1 MIADKNR
8 ERKMV
13 FYGRVSTEHEA
24 QLSAL
29 ENQMQWYDDQLKYH
43 PNWQLCGR
51 YIDQGITGTQAK
63 KRPAFLKMMDDAR
76 AGKFDLIVT
85 REVCRFARNTVDTLV
100 ATRELKNIN
109 VEVFF
114 VEDNIWTLDG
124 DGELRLT
131 IMATLAQD
139 ESRKISERVKAG
151 QQVSRM
157 NKTLYGNGN
166 ILGYKRVGNT
176 YVIDPEQA
184 ETVRMIYRWYLQGYG
199 MRAIMGKLI
208 ENKRRCA
215 NGLIKWDTTKVSR
228 VLHNATYMGYIGYN
242 KSYRNNFLDQK
253 IIRNKEDE
261 FVYVKGDFEPII
273 PEDVWY
279 ACRDLRMDRSTTV
292 PALVK
297 SKQKRIGV
305 TPTTDVWANKLR
317 CACGSRFKRYKWR
330 QDKDGQKHY
339 GYSCYSRINNGSA
352 EKRRQLDLDTDGFCD
367 MPTVNE
373 TKLDVMAAVL
383 FDNIIA
389 DKAPVIEEAVN
400 ILNQT
405 LKEMKTENKRD
416 LSDYQQRIEKAEKK
430 LDSLLSMRADGEIS
444 KEEYQRAKSKCE
456 QEIKEL
462 QAAMLGNG
470 QEEGNAEESIDMQ
483 YVRDQLGKISITDSG
498 KADKDVLMEFID
510 TITVEKGNVFR
521 WGLWL
526 RNKPSYLRMTT
537 SGRSDNMTV
546 SAVGAEFDAKECSD
560 NPKTGQNG
568 HFTPAG
574 CDPHRRISR
583 ILASNLAYN
592 MRGALCSAHI
602 FYAQISRVLSTGICQ
617 IELCM
622 RLGISHGRKND
633 LFG

>member
-8 ERKMV
+8 ERRMV

-151 QQVSRM
+151 QQVSRI

-215 NGLIKWDTTKVSR
+215 NGLIKRDTTKVSR

-253 IIRNKEDE
+253 IIRNKEEE
-261 FVYVKGDFEPII
+261 FVLVKGDFEPII

-352 EKRRQLDLDTDGFCD
+352 EKRRQLDLDTEGFCD

-383 FDNIIA
+383 FDNIIS

-416 LSDYQQRIEKAEKK
+416 LSGYQQRIEKAEKK

-444 KEEYQRAKSKCE
+444 KEEYHRAKLKCE

-470 QEEGNAEESIDMQ
+470 QEEDIVDESIDMQ
-483 YVRDQLGKISITDSG
+483 YVRDLLGKISLGESG

-510 TITVEKGNVFR
+510 TITVEKGNMFR

-526 RNKPSYLRMTT
+526 RNKPSYFRMTT
-537 SGRSDNMTV
+537 SGRGDNMTA

-560 NPKTGQNG
+560 APNTGQNV

-574 CDPHRRISR
+574 CDHHRP
-583 ILASNLAYN
+583 
-592 MRGALCSAHI
+592 
-602 FYAQISRVLSTGICQ
+602 T
-617 IELCM
+617 
-622 RLGISHGRKND
+622 
-633 LFG
+633 

>member
-1 MIADKNR
+1 M
-8 ERKMV
+8 
-13 FYGRVSTEHEA
+13 
-24 QLSAL
+24 
-29 ENQMQWYDDQLKYH
+29 
-43 PNWQLCGR
+43 
-51 YIDQGITGTQAK
+51 
-63 KRPAFLKMMDDAR
+63 
-76 AGKFDLIVT
+76 
-85 REVCRFARNTVDTLV
+85 
-100 ATRELKNIN
+100 
-109 VEVFF
+109 
-114 VEDNIWTLDG
+114 EDNIWTLDG

-253 IIRNKEDE
+253 IIRNKEEE
-261 FVYVKGDFEPII
+261 FVYV
-273 PEDVWY
+273 
-279 ACRDLRMDRSTTV
+279 
-292 PALVK
+292 
-297 SKQKRIGV
+297 
-305 TPTTDVWANKLR
+305 
-317 CACGSRFKRYKWR
+317 
-330 QDKDGQKHY
+330 
-339 GYSCYSRINNGSA
+339 
-352 EKRRQLDLDTDGFCD
+352 
-367 MPTVNE
+367 
-373 TKLDVMAAVL
+373 
-383 FDNIIA
+383 
-389 DKAPVIEEAVN
+389 
-400 ILNQT
+400 
-405 LKEMKTENKRD
+405 
-416 LSDYQQRIEKAEKK
+416 
-430 LDSLLSMRADGEIS
+430 
-444 KEEYQRAKSKCE
+444 KSKCE

-574 CDPHRRISR
+574 CDPHR
-583 ILASNLAYN
+583 LTLNT
-592 MRGALCSAHI
+592 RGANGFSPEKPLFTLTIDASIARE
-602 FYAQISRVLSTGICQ
+602 YYK
-617 IELCM
+617 
-622 RLGISHGRKND
+622 RLGVKFFRTRFNPITMVVYIT
-633 LFG
+633 

>member
-208 ENKRRCA
+208 ENKRKCA
-215 NGLIKWDTTKVSR
+215 NGLIKWDTVKVSR

-253 IIRNKEDE
+253 IIRNKEEE
-261 FVYVKGDFEPII
+261 FVLVKGDFEPII

-317 CACGSRFKRYKWR
+317 CACGSKFKRYKWR

-383 FDNIIA
+383 FDNIII
-389 DKAPVIEEAVN
+389 DKALVIEEAVN

-416 LSDYQQRIEKAEKK
+416 LSDLQQRIEKAEKK

-470 QEEGNAEESIDMQ
+470 QEEDVADESIDMQ
-483 YVRDQLGKISITDSG
+483 YVSDLLGKISITESG

-526 RNKPSYLRMTT
+526 RNKPSYFRMTT
-537 SGRSDNMTV
+537 SGRGDNMTA

-560 NPKTGQNG
+560 APNTGQNV

-574 CDPHRRISR
+574 CDHHRP
-583 ILASNLAYN
+583 
-592 MRGALCSAHI
+592 
-602 FYAQISRVLSTGICQ
+602 T
-617 IELCM
+617 
-622 RLGISHGRKND
+622 
-633 LFG
+633 

>member
-208 ENKRRCA
+208 ENKRKCA
-215 NGLIKWDTTKVSR
+215 NGLIKWDTVKVSR

-253 IIRNKEDE
+253 IIRNKEEE
-261 FVYVKGDFEPII
+261 FVLVKGDFEPII

-317 CACGSRFKRYKWR
+317 CACGSKFKRYKWR

-352 EKRRQLDLDTDGFCD
+352 EKRRRLDLDTDGFCD

-383 FDNIIA
+383 FDNIII

-416 LSDYQQRIEKAEKK
+416 LSDLQQRIEKAEKK

-470 QEEGNAEESIDMQ
+470 QEEDVADESIDMQ
-483 YVRDQLGKISITDSG
+483 YVSDLLGKISITESG

-526 RNKPSYLRMTT
+526 RNKPSYFRMTT
-537 SGRSDNMTV
+537 SGRGDNMTA

-560 NPKTGQNG
+560 APNTGQNV

-574 CDPHRRISR
+574 CDHHRP
-583 ILASNLAYN
+583 
-592 MRGALCSAHI
+592 
-602 FYAQISRVLSTGICQ
+602 T
-617 IELCM
+617 
-622 RLGISHGRKND
+622 
-633 LFG
+633 

>member
-208 ENKRRCA
+208 ENKRKCA

-253 IIRNKEDE
+253 IIRSKEDE

-317 CACGSRFKRYKWR
+317 CACGSKFKRYKWR

-383 FDNIIA
+383 FDNIMD
-389 DKAPVIEEAVN
+389 DKTPVIEEAVS

-470 QEEGNAEESIDMQ
+470 LEEGDAEESIDMQ
-483 YVRDQLGKISITDSG
+483 YVRNLLEKINITENG
-498 KADKDVLMEFID
+498 KADKDVLMEFVD
-510 TITVEKGNVFR
+510 TITVEKGNIFR

-537 SGRSDNMTV
+537 SDRGDNMTA

-574 CDPHRRISR
+574 CDHHRRI
-583 ILASNLAYN
+583 
-592 MRGALCSAHI
+592 
-602 FYAQISRVLSTGICQ
+602 
-617 IELCM
+617 
-622 RLGISHGRKND
+622 
-633 LFG
+633 

>member
-208 ENKRRCA
+208 ENKRKCA

-317 CACGSRFKRYKWR
+317 CACGSKFKRYKWR

-383 FDNIIA
+383 FDNIMD
-389 DKAPVIEEAVN
+389 DKTPVIEEAVS

-470 QEEGNAEESIDMQ
+470 LEEGDAEESIDMQ
-483 YVRDQLGKISITDSG
+483 YVRNLLEKINITENG
-498 KADKDVLMEFID
+498 KADKDVLMEFVD
-510 TITVEKGNVFR
+510 TITVEKGNIFR

-537 SGRSDNMTV
+537 SDRGDNMTA

-574 CDPHRRISR
+574 CDHHRRI
-583 ILASNLAYN
+583 
-592 MRGALCSAHI
+592 
-602 FYAQISRVLSTGICQ
+602 
-617 IELCM
+617 
-622 RLGISHGRKND
+622 
-633 LFG
+633 

>member
-208 ENKRRCA
+208 ENKRKCA
-215 NGLIKWDTTKVSR
+215 NGLIKWDTVKVSR

-253 IIRNKEDE
+253 IIRNKEEE
-261 FVYVKGDFEPII
+261 FVLVKGDFEPII

-292 PALVK
+292 PALGK

-317 CACGSRFKRYKWR
+317 CACGSKFKRYKWR

-383 FDNIIA
+383 FDNIII
-389 DKAPVIEEAVN
+389 DKALVIEEAVN

-416 LSDYQQRIEKAEKK
+416 LSDLQQRIEKAEKK

-470 QEEGNAEESIDMQ
+470 QEEDVADESIDMQ
-483 YVRDQLGKISITDSG
+483 YVSDLLGKISITESG

-526 RNKPSYLRMTT
+526 RNKPSYFRMTT
-537 SGRSDNMTV
+537 SGRGDNMTA

-560 NPKTGQNG
+560 APNTGQNV

-574 CDPHRRISR
+574 CDHHRLTSVRHAINKIS
-583 ILASNLAYN
+583 
-592 MRGALCSAHI
+592 
-602 FYAQISRVLSTGICQ
+602 
-617 IELCM
+617 
-622 RLGISHGRKND
+622 
-633 LFG
+633 

>member
-151 QQVSRM
+151 QQVSRI

-215 NGLIKWDTTKVSR
+215 NGLIKRDTTKVSR

-253 IIRNKEDE
+253 IIRNKEEE
-261 FVYVKGDFEPII
+261 FVLVKGDFEPII

-352 EKRRQLDLDTDGFCD
+352 EKRRQLDLDTEGFCD

-383 FDNIIA
+383 FDNIIS

-416 LSDYQQRIEKAEKK
+416 LSGYQQRIEKAEKK

-444 KEEYQRAKSKCE
+444 KEEYHRAKLKCE

-470 QEEGNAEESIDMQ
+470 QEEDIVDESIDMQ
-483 YVRDQLGKISITDSG
+483 YVRDLLGKISLGESG

-510 TITVEKGNVFR
+510 TITVEKGNMFR

-526 RNKPSYLRMTT
+526 RNKPSYFRMTT
-537 SGRSDNMTV
+537 SGRGDNMTA

-560 NPKTGQNG
+560 APNTGQNV

-574 CDPHRRISR
+574 CDHHRP
-583 ILASNLAYN
+583 
-592 MRGALCSAHI
+592 
-602 FYAQISRVLSTGICQ
+602 T
-617 IELCM
+617 
-622 RLGISHGRKND
+622 
-633 LFG
+633 

>member
-1 MIADKNR
+1 MTTDKNR

-63 KRPAFLKMMDDAR
+63 KRPAFLKMMEDAR

-114 VEDNIWTLDG
+114 VEDNIWTMDG

-139 ESRKISERVKAG
+139 ESRKISERVRAG

-157 NKTLYGNGN
+157 NRTLYGNGN

-176 YVIDPEQA
+176 YVIESEQA

-199 MRAIMGKLI
+199 MRAIMGKLV
-208 ENKRRCA
+208 EEKRKCA
-215 NGLIKWDTTKVSR
+215 NGLVKWDTTKVSR

-242 KSYRNNFLDQK
+242 KSYRNNFLEQK
-253 IIRNKEDE
+253 VIRNREE
-261 FVYVKGDFEPII
+261 EYVLVKGDFEPIVS
-273 PEDVWY
+273 EEVWY

-297 SKQKRIGV
+297 SKQRRIGV
-305 TPTTDVWANKLR
+305 TPAADVWANKLR
-317 CACGSRFKRYKWR
+317 CACGSKFKRYKWR
-330 QDKDGQKHY
+330 QDKDGHKHY

-352 EKRRQLDLDTDGFCD
+352 EKRRELGLDAEGFCD

-373 TKLDVMAAVL
+373 TKLEVMAAVL

-389 DKAPVIEEAVN
+389 DKAAVFEEAID

-405 LKEMKTENKRD
+405 LKEMRAEQKRD
-416 LSDYQQRIEKAEKK
+416 LSGIRQRIEKVEKK
-430 LDSLLSMRADGEIS
+430 LDSLLSMRADGEIG
-444 KEEYQRAKSKCE
+444 KEEYLRVKSKCE
-456 QEIKEL
+456 QELKEL
-462 QAAMLGNG
+462 QAAMLGGG
-470 QEEGNAEESIDMQ
+470 QEEAAEESMDKQ
-483 YVRDQLGKISITDSG
+483 SVRELLGRLGVDENG
-498 KADKDVLMEFID
+498 KADRDVLMEFVD
-510 TITVEKGNVFR
+510 TVTVEKGNVFK
-521 WGLWL
+521 WGLRI
-526 RNKPSYLRMTT
+526 RNKPGYLRMTAA
-537 SGRSDNMTV
+537 GRGERMTAH
-546 SAVGAEFDAKECSD
+546 AVGAEFGEKESLRRQ
-560 NPKTGQNG
+560 NEGQSRRS
-568 HFTPAG
+568 PPL
-574 CDPHRRISR
+574 CCEQLRRISR
-583 ILASNLAYN
+583 PHASTLAITKKPAAAGFFAWGG
-592 MRGALCSAHI
+592 RGAGAVFAGRGAHPRASAG
-602 FYAQISRVLSTGICQ
+602 FCR
-617 IELCM
+617 E
-622 RLGISHGRKND
+622 
-633 LFG
+633 

>member
-1 MIADKNR
+1 MIRDR
-8 ERKMV
+8 FRDRKMV

-43 PNWQLCGR
+43 PNWTLCGR

-63 KRPAFLKMMDDAR
+63 KRPAFLKMMEDAR

-151 QQVSRM
+151 QQVSRI

-215 NGLIKWDTTKVSR
+215 NGLIKRDTTKVSR

-253 IIRNKEDE
+253 IIRNKEEE
-261 FVYVKGDFEPII
+261 FVLVKGDFEPII

-352 EKRRQLDLDTDGFCD
+352 EKRRQLDLDTEGFCD

-389 DKAPVIEEAVN
+389 DKAPVIEEAVT

-416 LSDYQQRIEKAEKK
+416 LSGYEQRIEKAEKK
-430 LDSLLSMRADGEIS
+430 LDTLLSMRADGEIS

-470 QEEGNAEESIDMQ
+470 QEEDIADESIDMQ
-483 YVRDQLGKISITDSG
+483 YVRDLLEKISITDSG

-510 TITVEKGNVFR
+510 TITVEKGNVFK

-526 RNKPSYLRMTT
+526 RNKPSYFRMTT
-537 SGRSDNMTV
+537 SGRGDNMTA

-560 NPKTGQNG
+560 APKTGQIG

-574 CDPHRRISR
+574 CDHHRQTSVI
-583 ILASNLAYN
+583 
-592 MRGALCSAHI
+592 RGAKI
-602 FYAQISRVLSTGICQ
+602 
-617 IELCM
+617 
-622 RLGISHGRKND
+622 
-633 LFG
+633 

>member
-8 ERKMV
+8 ERRMV

-63 KRPAFLKMMDDAR
+63 KRPAILKMMDDAR

-151 QQVSRM
+151 QQVSRI

-215 NGLIKWDTTKVSR
+215 NGLIKRDTTKVSR

-253 IIRNKEDE
+253 IIRNKEEE
-261 FVYVKGDFEPII
+261 FVLVKGDFEPII

-352 EKRRQLDLDTDGFCD
+352 EKRRQLDLDTEGFCD

-383 FDNIIA
+383 FDNIIS

-416 LSDYQQRIEKAEKK
+416 LSGYQQRIEKAEKK

-444 KEEYQRAKSKCE
+444 KEEYHRAKLKCE

-470 QEEGNAEESIDMQ
+470 QEEDIVDESIDMQ
-483 YVRDQLGKISITDSG
+483 YVRDLLGKISLGESG

-510 TITVEKGNVFR
+510 TITVEKGNMFR

-526 RNKPSYLRMTT
+526 RNKPSYFRMTT
-537 SGRSDNMTV
+537 SGRGDNMTA

-560 NPKTGQNG
+560 APNTGQNV

-574 CDPHRRISR
+574 CDHHRP
-583 ILASNLAYN
+583 
-592 MRGALCSAHI
+592 
-602 FYAQISRVLSTGICQ
+602 T
-617 IELCM
+617 
-622 RLGISHGRKND
+622 
-633 LFG
+633 

>member
-1 MIADKNR
+1 MFGQISCA
-8 ERKMV
+8 V
-13 FYGRVSTEHEA
+13 
-24 QLSAL
+24 
-29 ENQMQWYDDQLKYH
+29 
-43 PNWQLCGR
+43 
-51 YIDQGITGTQAK
+51 
-63 KRPAFLKMMDDAR
+63 R
-76 AGKFDLIVT
+76 AAPGS
-85 REVCRFARNTVDTLV
+85 
-100 ATRELKNIN
+100 N
-109 VEVFF
+109 V
-114 VEDNIWTLDG
+114 N
-124 DGELRLT
+124 
-131 IMATLAQD
+131 
-139 ESRKISERVKAG
+139 
-151 QQVSRM
+151 
-157 NKTLYGNGN
+157 
-166 ILGYKRVGNT
+166 
-176 YVIDPEQA
+176 
-184 ETVRMIYRWYLQGYG
+184 
-199 MRAIMGKLI
+199 
-208 ENKRRCA
+208 
-215 NGLIKWDTTKVSR
+215 
-228 VLHNATYMGYIGYN
+228 
-242 KSYRNNFLDQK
+242 
-253 IIRNKEDE
+253 
-261 FVYVKGDFEPII
+261 
-273 PEDVWY
+273 
-279 ACRDLRMDRSTTV
+279 
-292 PALVK
+292 
-297 SKQKRIGV
+297 
-305 TPTTDVWANKLR
+305 
-317 CACGSRFKRYKWR
+317 KWR

-416 LSDYQQRIEKAEKK
+416 LSDYQQRIEKVEKK

-574 CDPHRRISR
+574 CDPHRLLLNKARRTKNKPFWTFSISFEEAKQYR
-583 ILASNLAYN
+583 RKYLN
-592 MRGALCSAHI
+592 
-602 FYAQISRVLSTGICQ
+602 VLTRESQWEPI
-617 IELCM
+617 IVDVYL
-622 RLGISHGRKND
+622 
-633 LFG
+633 

>member
-208 ENKRRCA
+208 ENKRKCA

-317 CACGSRFKRYKWR
+317 CACGSKFKRYKWR

-383 FDNIIA
+383 FDNIMD
-389 DKAPVIEEAVN
+389 DKTPVIEEAVS

-470 QEEGNAEESIDMQ
+470 LEEGDAEESIDMQ
-483 YVRDQLGKISITDSG
+483 YVRNLLEKINITENG
-498 KADKDVLMEFID
+498 KADKDVLMEFVD
-510 TITVEKGNVFR
+510 TITVEKGNIFR

-537 SGRSDNMTV
+537 SDRGDNMTA

-574 CDPHRRISR
+574 CDHHRLISV
-583 ILASNLAYN
+583 I
-592 MRGALCSAHI
+592 RGAKI
-602 FYAQISRVLSTGICQ
+602 
-617 IELCM
+617 
-622 RLGISHGRKND
+622 
-633 LFG
+633 

>member
-13 FYGRVSTEHEA
+13 FYGRVSTDHEA

-208 ENKRRCA
+208 ENKRKCA
-215 NGLIKWDTTKVSR
+215 NGLIKWDTVKVSR

-253 IIRNKEDE
+253 IIRNKEEE
-261 FVYVKGDFEPII
+261 FVLVKGDFEPII

-317 CACGSRFKRYKWR
+317 CACGSKFKRYKWR

-383 FDNIIA
+383 FDNIII
-389 DKAPVIEEAVN
+389 DKALVIEEAVN

-416 LSDYQQRIEKAEKK
+416 LSDLQQRIEKAEKK

-470 QEEGNAEESIDMQ
+470 QEEDVADESIDMQ
-483 YVRDQLGKISITDSG
+483 YVSDLLGKISITESG

-526 RNKPSYLRMTT
+526 RNKPSYFRMTT
-537 SGRSDNMTV
+537 SGRGDNMTA

-560 NPKTGQNG
+560 APNTGQNV

-574 CDPHRRISR
+574 CDHHRRISV
-583 ILASNLAYN
+583 IL
-592 MRGALCSAHI
+592 GAKI
-602 FYAQISRVLSTGICQ
+602 
-617 IELCM
+617 
-622 RLGISHGRKND
+622 
-633 LFG
+633 

>member
-215 NGLIKWDTTKVSR
+215 NGLIKWDTVKVSR

-253 IIRNKEDE
+253 IIRNKEEE
-261 FVYVKGDFEPII
+261 FVLVKGDFEPII

-317 CACGSRFKRYKWR
+317 CACGSKFKRYKWR

-383 FDNIIA
+383 FDNIIT
-389 DKAPVIEEAVN
+389 DKAPVIEEAVT

-416 LSDYQQRIEKAEKK
+416 LSGYQQRIEKAEKK

-470 QEEGNAEESIDMQ
+470 QEEDAAEESIDMQ
-483 YVRDQLGKISITDSG
+483 YVRDLLGKISMDESG
-498 KADKDVLMEFID
+498 KVDKDVLMEFVD

-526 RNKPSYLRMTT
+526 RNKPSYLRMIT
-537 SGRSDNMTV
+537 SGRGDNMTA
-546 SAVGAEFDAKECSD
+546 SAVGAEFDTEDCTKPQ
-560 NPKTGQNG
+560 NTGQNG
-568 HFTPAG
+568 HFTLAG
-574 CDPHRRISR
+574 CDHHRRTLNVRGKR
-583 ILASNLAYN
+583 I
-592 MRGALCSAHI
+592 
-602 FYAQISRVLSTGICQ
+602 
-617 IELCM
+617 
-622 RLGISHGRKND
+622 
-633 LFG
+633 

>member
-51 YIDQGITGTQAK
+51 YIDQGTTGTQAK

-215 NGLIKWDTTKVSR
+215 NGLIKWDTVNVSR

-253 IIRNKEDE
+253 IIRNKEEE
-261 FVYVKGDFEPII
+261 FVLVKGDFEPII

-297 SKQKRIGV
+297 SKQKRMGV
-305 TPTTDVWANKLR
+305 TPSTDVWANKLR

-383 FDNIIA
+383 FDNIIS
-389 DKAPVIEEAVN
+389 DKAPVIEEAVT

-416 LSDYQQRIEKAEKK
+416 LSGYQQRIEKAEKK
-430 LDSLLSMRADGEIS
+430 LDSLLSMRVDGEIS

-470 QEEGNAEESIDMQ
+470 QEEDIVDESIDMQ
-483 YVRDQLGKISITDSG
+483 YVRDLLGKISLGESG

-537 SGRSDNMTV
+537 SGGGDNMTA
-546 SAVGAEFDAKECSD
+546 SAVG
-560 NPKTGQNG
+560 G
-568 HFTPAG
+568 
-574 CDPHRRISR
+574 
-583 ILASNLAYN
+583 
-592 MRGALCSAHI
+592 
-602 FYAQISRVLSTGICQ
+602 
-617 IELCM
+617 
-622 RLGISHGRKND
+622 
-633 LFG
+633 

>member
-1 MIADKNR
+1 
-8 ERKMV
+8 MV

-151 QQVSRM
+151 QQVSRI

-215 NGLIKWDTTKVSR
+215 NGLIKRDTTKVSR

-253 IIRNKEDE
+253 IIRNKEEE
-261 FVYVKGDFEPII
+261 FVLVKGDFEPII

-352 EKRRQLDLDTDGFCD
+352 EKRRQLDLDTEGFCD

-383 FDNIIA
+383 FDNIIS

-416 LSDYQQRIEKAEKK
+416 LSGYQQRIEKAEKK

-444 KEEYQRAKSKCE
+444 KEEYHRAKLKCE

-470 QEEGNAEESIDMQ
+470 QEEDIVDESIDMQ
-483 YVRDQLGKISITDSG
+483 YVRDLLGKISLGESG

-510 TITVEKGNVFR
+510 TITVEKGNMFR

-526 RNKPSYLRMTT
+526 RNKPSYFRMTT
-537 SGRSDNMTV
+537 SGRGDNMTA

-560 NPKTGQNG
+560 APNTGQNV

-574 CDPHRRISR
+574 CDHHRP
-583 ILASNLAYN
+583 
-592 MRGALCSAHI
+592 
-602 FYAQISRVLSTGICQ
+602 T
-617 IELCM
+617 
-622 RLGISHGRKND
+622 
-633 LFG
+633 

>member
-208 ENKRRCA
+208 ENKRKCA
-215 NGLIKWDTTKVSR
+215 NGLIKWDTVKVSR

-253 IIRNKEDE
+253 IIRNKEEE
-261 FVYVKGDFEPII
+261 FVLVKGDFEPII

-317 CACGSRFKRYKWR
+317 CACGSKFKRYKWR

-383 FDNIIA
+383 FDNIII
-389 DKAPVIEEAVN
+389 DKALVIEEAVN

-416 LSDYQQRIEKAEKK
+416 LSDLQQRIEKAEKK

-470 QEEGNAEESIDMQ
+470 QEEDVADESIDMQ
-483 YVRDQLGKISITDSG
+483 YVSDLLGKISITESG

-526 RNKPSYLRMTT
+526 RNKPSYFRMTT
-537 SGRSDNMTV
+537 SGRGDNMTA

-560 NPKTGQNG
+560 APNTGQNV

-574 CDPHRRISR
+574 CDHHRLTSR
-583 ILASNLAYN
+583 IPGSN
-592 MRGALCSAHI
+592 
-602 FYAQISRVLSTGICQ
+602 
-617 IELCM
+617 
-622 RLGISHGRKND
+622 
-633 LFG
+633 

>member
-305 TPTTDVWANKLR
+305 TPSTDVWSNKLR
-317 CACGSRFKRYKWR
+317 CVCGSKFKRYKWR

-383 FDNIIA
+383 FDNIIT

-416 LSDYQQRIEKAEKK
+416 LSGYQQRIEKAEKK

-470 QEEGNAEESIDMQ
+470 QEEGDAEESIDMQ
-483 YVRDQLGKISITDSG
+483 YVCDLLGKISITKNG
-498 KADKDVLMEFID
+498 KADKDVLMEFVD
-510 TITVEKGNVFR
+510 TITVEKGNIFR

-537 SGRSDNMTV
+537 SDRGDNMTA
-546 SAVGAEFDAKECSD
+546 SAVGVEFDAKECSD
-560 NPKTGQNG
+560 TPKTGQNC

-574 CDPHRRISR
+574 CDHHRRTSR
-583 ILASNLAYN
+583 TPASNIQ
-592 MRGALCSAHI
+592 S
-602 FYAQISRVLSTGICQ
+602 
-617 IELCM
+617 
-622 RLGISHGRKND
+622 
-633 LFG
+633 

>member
-208 ENKRRCA
+208 ENKRKCA
-215 NGLIKWDTTKVSR
+215 NGLIKWDTVKVSR

-253 IIRNKEDE
+253 IIRNKEEE
-261 FVYVKGDFEPII
+261 FVLVKGDFEPII

-317 CACGSRFKRYKWR
+317 CACGSKFKRYKWR

-383 FDNIIA
+383 FDNILA
-389 DKAPVIEEAVN
+389 DKAPVIEEAVT

-416 LSDYQQRIEKAEKK
+416 LSGYQQRIEKAEKK
-430 LDSLLSMRADGEIS
+430 LDTLLSMRADGEIS
-444 KEEYQRAKSKCE
+444 KEEYQCAKSKCE

-470 QEEGNAEESIDMQ
+470 QEEGDTEESIDMQ
-483 YVRDQLGKISITDSG
+483 YVRDLLGKISITENG

-537 SGRSDNMTV
+537 SGRGDNMTA
-546 SAVGAEFDAKECSD
+546 SAVGADFDEKECSD
-560 NPKTGQNG
+560 APKTGQNG

-574 CDPHRRISR
+574 CDYHRLISGTPG
-583 ILASNLAYN
+583 SNS
-592 MRGALCSAHI
+592 G
-602 FYAQISRVLSTGICQ
+602 RVLQ
-617 IELCM
+617 E
-622 RLGISHGRKND
+622 R
-633 LFG
+633 

>member
-383 FDNIIA
+383 FDNIIT
-389 DKAPVIEEAVN
+389 DKAPVIEEAVT

-416 LSDYQQRIEKAEKK
+416 LSGYQQRIEKAEKK

-444 KEEYQRAKSKCE
+444 KEEYQRARSKCE

-470 QEEGNAEESIDMQ
+470 QDEGDAEESIDMQ
-483 YVRDQLGKISITDSG
+483 YVRDLLGKISITDSG

-510 TITVEKGNVFR
+510 TVTVEKGNVFR

-537 SGRSDNMTV
+537 SGRGDNMTA

-560 NPKTGQNG
+560 PQKAGQNG
-568 HFTPAG
+568 HFTLAG
-574 CDPHRRISR
+574 CDHHRQISR
-583 ILASNLAYN
+583 IPESK
-592 MRGALCSAHI
+592 
-602 FYAQISRVLSTGICQ
+602 
-617 IELCM
+617 
-622 RLGISHGRKND
+622 LG
-633 LFG
+633 

>member
-1 MIADKNR
+1 
-8 ERKMV
+8 
-13 FYGRVSTEHEA
+13 
-24 QLSAL
+24 
-29 ENQMQWYDDQLKYH
+29 
-43 PNWQLCGR
+43 
-51 YIDQGITGTQAK
+51 
-63 KRPAFLKMMDDAR
+63 MMDDAR

-139 ESRKISERVKAG
+139 ESRKISERVKVG

-208 ENKRRCA
+208 ENKRRCV

-253 IIRNKEDE
+253 IIRNKEEE
-261 FVYVKGDFEPII
+261 FVLVKGDFEPII

-330 QDKDGQKHY
+330 QDKNGQKHY

-352 EKRRQLDLDTDGFCD
+352 EKRRQLDLDTEGFCD

-383 FDNIIA
+383 FDNIIV
-389 DKAPVIEEAVN
+389 DKAPVIEEAAN

-405 LKEMKTENKRD
+405 LKEMKTKNKRD
-416 LSDYQQRIEKAEKK
+416 LSGYQQRIEKAEKK
-430 LDSLLSMRADGEIS
+430 LDSLLSLRADGEIS
-444 KEEYQRAKSKCE
+444 RK
-456 QEIKEL
+456 
-462 QAAMLGNG
+462 N
-470 QEEGNAEESIDMQ
+470 
-483 YVRDQLGKISITDSG
+483 IS
-498 KADKDVLMEFID
+498 E
-510 TITVEKGNVFR
+510 
-521 WGLWL
+521 
-526 RNKPSYLRMTT
+526 PSQ
-537 SGRSDNMTV
+537 SV
-546 SAVGAEFDAKECSD
+546 
-560 NPKTGQNG
+560 
-568 HFTPAG
+568 
-574 CDPHRRISR
+574 SR
-583 ILASNLAYN
+583 IL
-592 MRGALCSAHI
+592 
-602 FYAQISRVLSTGICQ
+602 
-617 IELCM
+617 
-622 RLGISHGRKND
+622 KNCK
-633 LFG
+633 

>member
-215 NGLIKWDTTKVSR
+215 NGLIKRDTTKVSR

-253 IIRNKEDE
+253 IIRNKEEE
-261 FVYVKGDFEPII
+261 FVLVKGDFEPII

-352 EKRRQLDLDTDGFCD
+352 EKRRQLDLDTEGFCD

-383 FDNIIA
+383 FDNIIS

-416 LSDYQQRIEKAEKK
+416 LSGYQQRIEKAEKK

-444 KEEYQRAKSKCE
+444 KEEYHRAKLKCE

-470 QEEGNAEESIDMQ
+470 QEEDIVDESIDMQ
-483 YVRDQLGKISITDSG
+483 YVRDLLGKISLGESG

-510 TITVEKGNVFR
+510 TITVEKGNMFR

-526 RNKPSYLRMTT
+526 RNKPSYFRMTT
-537 SGRSDNMTV
+537 SGRGDNMTA

-560 NPKTGQNG
+560 APNTGQNV

-574 CDPHRRISR
+574 CDHHRP
-583 ILASNLAYN
+583 
-592 MRGALCSAHI
+592 
-602 FYAQISRVLSTGICQ
+602 T
-617 IELCM
+617 
-622 RLGISHGRKND
+622 
-633 LFG
+633 

>member
-253 IIRNKEDE
+253 IIRNKEEE
-261 FVYVKGDFEPII
+261 FVLVKGDFEPII
-273 PEDVWY
+273 PEDVY
-279 ACRDLRMDRSTTV
+279 ACRDLRIDRSTTV

-352 EKRRQLDLDTDGFCD
+352 EKRRQLNLDTDGFCD

-373 TKLDVMAAVL
+373 TKLDVMPAVL

-389 DKAPVIEEAVN
+389 DKTPVIEEAVS

-430 LDSLLSMRADGEIS
+430 LDTLLSMRADGEIS
-444 KEEYQRAKSKCE
+444 KEEYQRAKSKSE

-470 QEEGNAEESIDMQ
+470 QEEDIAEENIDMQ
-483 YVRDQLGKISITDSG
+483 YVRDLLGKISIDESG

-526 RNKPSYLRMTT
+526 RNKPSYFRMTT
-537 SGRSDNMTV
+537 SGRGDNMTA

-560 NPKTGQNG
+560 TPKAGQIGN
-568 HFTPAG
+568 FTPAG
-574 CDPHRRISR
+574 CDHHRPTLKIP
-583 ILASNLAYN
+583 ASNLQGK
-592 MRGALCSAHI
+592 R
-602 FYAQISRVLSTGICQ
+602 
-617 IELCM
+617 
-622 RLGISHGRKND
+622 
-633 LFG
+633 

>member
-208 ENKRRCA
+208 ENKRKCA

-317 CACGSRFKRYKWR
+317 CACGSKFKRYKWR

-383 FDNIIA
+383 FDNIMD
-389 DKAPVIEEAVN
+389 DKTPVIEEAVS

-470 QEEGNAEESIDMQ
+470 LEEGDAEESIDMQ
-483 YVRDQLGKISITDSG
+483 YVRNLLEKINITENG
-498 KADKDVLMEFID
+498 KADKDVLMEFVD
-510 TITVEKGNVFR
+510 TITVEKGNIFR

-537 SGRSDNMTV
+537 SDRGDNMTA

-574 CDPHRRISR
+574 CDHHRLISV
-583 ILASNLAYN
+583 IQ
-592 MRGALCSAHI
+592 GA
-602 FYAQISRVLSTGICQ
+602 
-617 IELCM
+617 
-622 RLGISHGRKND
+622 KN
-633 LFG
+633 

>member
-253 IIRNKEDE
+253 IIRNKEEE

-352 EKRRQLDLDTDGFCD
+352 EKRKQLDLDTEGFCD

-470 QEEGNAEESIDMQ
+470 QEEGNAEEDIDMQ
-483 YVRDQLGKISITDSG
+483 YVRNLLEKINITENG
-498 KADKDVLMEFID
+498 KADKDVLMEFVD
-510 TITVEKGNVFR
+510 TITVEKGNIFR

-537 SGRSDNMTV
+537 SDRGDNMTA

-574 CDPHRRISR
+574 CDHHRRTLKLRGPSNCGLTSR
-583 ILASNLAYN
+583 
-592 MRGALCSAHI
+592 
-602 FYAQISRVLSTGICQ
+602 
-617 IELCM
+617 
-622 RLGISHGRKND
+622 
-633 LFG
+633 